1 MESQM
6 NYEDVLGKF
15 LQTTLDTAEKVG
27 EFAVAQLPELVQ
39 QALNW
44 YFAYGLIHFV
54 VGVALAIVAIVLEM
68 KAFRLATAA
77 DDAKSFFDVYVVLGM
92 VPRIPAWVIVFNLV
106 NLQWLKIWI
115 APKLWLVEFAT
126 KLVTK

>member
-1 MESQM
+1 M
-6 NYEDVLGKF
+6 NYEEVLGKF
-15 LQTTLDTAEKVG
+15 LQSTLDTAEKVG

-44 YFAYGLIHFV
+44 YFAYGLIQFV
-54 VGVALAIVAIVLEM
+54 AGVALAIFAIVVDVKLFKSALKTES
-68 KAFRLATAA
+68 
-77 DDAKSFFDVYVVLGM
+77 DDVIFGVYFVLGM
-92 VPRIPAWVIVFNLV
+92 VPRIPAWVVVFNLV
-106 NLQWLKIWI
+106 NFQWLKIWI

>member
-1 MESQM
+1 M

-44 YFAYGLIHFV
+44 YFAYGLIQFV
-54 VGVALAIVAIVLEM
+54 AGVALAVWKGPGVNWIGKIGWFASVSHVYTSASCASQRVRALPAVAGTTRGRM
-68 KAFRLATAA
+68 
-77 DDAKSFFDVYVVLGM
+77 
-92 VPRIPAWVIVFNLV
+92 
-106 NLQWLKIWI
+106 
-115 APKLWLVEFAT
+115 
-126 KLVTK
+126 

>member
-1 MESQM
+1 M
-6 NYEDVLGKF
+6 NYEEVLGKF
-15 LQTTLDTAEKVG
+15 LQSTLDTAEKVG

-44 YFAYGLIHFV
+44 YFAYGLIQFV
-54 VGVALAIVAIVLEM
+54 AGVALAIFVIVVDVKLFKQALKTES
-68 KAFRLATAA
+68 
-77 DDAKSFFDVYVVLGM
+77 DDVLFGVYGVLGM
-92 VPRIPAWVIVFNLV
+92 IPRITAWVVVFNLV
-106 NLQWLKIWI
+106 NFQWLKILI

>member
-1 MESQM
+1 M

-15 LQTTLDTAEKVG
+15 LQSTLDTAEKVG

-44 YFAYGLIHFV
+44 YFAYGLIQFV
-54 VGVALAIVAIVLEM
+54 AGIALAIFAIVVDVKLFKSALKTES
-68 KAFRLATAA
+68 
-77 DDAKSFFDVYVVLGM
+77 DDDVMFGVYGVLGM
-92 VPRIPAWVIVFNLV
+92 IPRAIVWIAVFKMV

>member
-1 MESQM
+1 MK
-6 NYEDVLGKF
+6 YEEVLGKF

-44 YFAYGLIHFV
+44 YFAYGLIQLV
-54 VGVALAIVAIVLEM
+54 AGIALAIFAVVADVKM
-68 KAFRLATAA
+68 FKWAA
-77 DDAKSFFDVYVVLGM
+77 KYDEGDMLFGVWGVLGM
-92 VPRIPAWVIVFNLV
+92 IPRVPTWVAVFHLV
-106 NLQWLKIWI
+106 NFQWLKIWI

>member
-1 MESQM
+1 M

-15 LQTTLDTAEKVG
+15 LQSTLDTAEKVG

-44 YFAYGLIHFV
+44 YFAYGLIQFV
-54 VGVALAIVAIVLEM
+54 SGIALAIFAIV
-68 KAFRLATAA
+68 A
-77 DDAKSFFDVYVVLGM
+77 DVKMFKSALKTQSDDVMIGLYLIIGM
-92 VPRIPAWVIVFNLV
+92 IPRSIAWVTIFSLV
-106 NLQWLKIWI
+106 NFQWLKIWI

>member
-1 MESQM
+1 ME
-6 NYEDVLGKF
+6 YEEVLGKF
-15 LQTTLDTAEKVG
+15 LQSTLDTAEKVG

-44 YFAYGLIHFV
+44 YFASGLIQFV
-54 VGVALAIVAIVLEM
+54 AGIALAIFAIVGDV
-68 KAFRLATAA
+68 KFFKWAA
-77 DDAKSFFDVYVVLGM
+77 KYDEGGDMVFGVWGVLGM
-92 VPRIPAWVIVFNLV
+92 IPRIPAWVVVFNLV
-106 NLQWLKIWI
+106 NFQWLKIWI

>member
-1 MESQM
+1 M

-15 LQTTLDTAEKVG
+15 LQSTLDTAEKVG

-44 YFAYGLIHFV
+44 YFAYGLIQFV
-54 VGVALAIVAIVLEM
+54 AGIALAIFAIVVDVKLF
-68 KAFRLATAA
+68 KSALNTKS
-77 DDAKSFFDVYVVLGM
+77 DDVMFGVYGVLGM
-92 VPRIPAWVIVFNLV
+92 IPRAIVWIPVFGLV